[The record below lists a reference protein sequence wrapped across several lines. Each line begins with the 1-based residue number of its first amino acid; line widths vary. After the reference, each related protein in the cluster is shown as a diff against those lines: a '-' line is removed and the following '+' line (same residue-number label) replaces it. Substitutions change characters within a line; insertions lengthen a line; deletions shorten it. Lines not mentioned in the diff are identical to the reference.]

1 MQAVCYVSHF
11 WKEACMDS
19 EHMLARL
26 DTVEARFEEL
36 TRLLADPDVAQ
47 DYEKVAEYAKERADL
62 EETVNIYRRY
72 KQAEAEHA
80 AAEEMLEDTDEDIR
94 LMAAEELTRLEAE
107 MEALEKQLRQML
119 VPKDPRDERNVIV
132 EIRAGAGGDEAGLF
146 AADLLRMYTRYA
158 ERQAGW
164 KTELISENR
173 TGIGGY
179 KEVVFAV
186 QGKGAYSRLKYESG
200 VHRVQRVPVT
210 EASGRIHTS
219 TVTVAVLPE
228 VDDVEV
234 VIDPK
239 DLEIDTYGSSGPGGQ
254 HMQKNETAIRITH
267 KPTGIVVTCESE
279 RSQTQNK
286 MRAMSV
292 LRARLYEMEQAKQDA
307 EIDAARRSQVGT
319 GERSEKIRTYNYPQN
334 RVTDHRIG
342 LNSYN
347 LPAVMDG
354 DLDDFIE
361 ALTLDEQT
369 RRLTTMG
376 I

>member
-1 MQAVCYVSHF
+1 MNRDIF
-11 WKEACMDS
+11 
-19 EHMLARL
+19 ARL
-26 DTVEARFEEL
+26 DAVEARFNEL
-36 TRLLADPDVAQ
+36 TRLLADPEIAQ

-62 EETVNIYRRY
+62 EETIGVYHQY
-72 KQAEAEHA
+72 KRNEADRA
-80 AAEEMLEDTDEDIR
+80 TAAEMLADEDEDIR
-94 LMAAEELTRLEAE
+94 AMASEELSRLEAE
-107 MEALEKQLRQML
+107 QAALEQRLRQL
-119 VPKDPRDERNVIV
+119 LIPKDPRDERNVIV

-158 ERQAGW
+158 ERQSGW
-164 KTELISENR
+164 KVELISENR

-186 QGKGAYSRLKYESG
+186 QGKGVYSRLKYESG

-228 VDDVEV
+228 VDEVEV
-234 VIDPK
+234 NIDPK

-267 KPTGIVVTCESE
+267 KPSGLVVTCESE

-286 MRAMSV
+286 LRALGV
-292 LRARLYEMEQAKQDA
+292 LRARLFEMEQAKQSA
-307 EIDAARRSQVGT
+307 EIDEARRSQVGT
-319 GERSEKIRTYNYPQN
+319 GERSEKVRTYNYPQN

-342 LNSYN
+342 MNSYN

-354 DLDDFIE
+354 DLDEFIE
-361 ALTLDEQT
+361 ALMLDEQT
-369 RRLTTMG
+369 RRLTALEV
-376 I
+376 